1 MDLSRSAFMADRR
14 VRMFLRSP
22 AADFFQDIATPV
34 MRPRF
39 FSNFAALDTTAL
51 VRVFRRDE
59 NIFLAPAIPAA
70 AEALAAPSL
79 PVSAAFAAVSL
90 AAARLFSFMMALSL
104 PRARTDS
111 EWRPFS
117 SLTIFLI
124 SALTRLLMRTCEALS
139 DTIMADTTWMSPMR
153 RVSCSLIEAVRPTK
167 DVVKDLRAAV
177 TSAEALARASLM
189 FLTVLEKR
197 ESARADWA
205 ASLSLRFL
213 TPAPRARSRSLRFLA
228 MVLKAA
234 PNFLSADLRA
244 ASSDFSTDLITL
256 L

>member
-1 MDLSRSAFMADRR
+1 MGKVLGER
-14 VRMFLRSP
+14 
-22 AADFFQDIATPV
+22 
-34 MRPRF
+34 
-39 FSNFAALDTTAL
+39 AL
-51 VRVFRRDE
+51 VGSSLRAG
-59 NIFLAPAIPAA
+59 LARAA
-70 AEALAAPSL
+70 AEALAR
-79 PVSAAFAAVSL
+79 AAVSS
-90 AAARLFSFMMALSL
+90 AAARLFSSIRTFSL
-104 PRARTDS
+104 PRARMDA

-117 SLTIFLI
+117 SLTIFLV
-124 SALTRLLMRTCEALS
+124 SADTRLLMRICAALS

-177 TSAEALARASLM
+177 TSAEALARASAI

-197 ESARADWA
+197 ASARADWA

-213 TPAPRARSRSLRFLA
+213 TPAPRARSRFLRFLA
-228 MVLKAA
+228 MVLNAA
-234 PNFLSADLRA
+234 PNLLSADLRA